1 MEIREFL
8 GEAYLK
14 RFKVYYAQS
23 LFEPDW
29 KQLEAWRCP
38 ICMNR
43 LKLPTGKDIALC
55 NSKKHKTFVISR
67 DKLVKMSFI

>member
-1 MEIREFL
+1 MLIQELL
-8 GEAYLK
+8 GKEYLD

-38 ICMNR
+38 ICTNR
-43 LKLPTGKDIALC
+43 LKLPQGKGIALC
-55 NSKKHKTFVISR
+55 NSKKHKTFIISR
-67 DKLVKMSFI
+67 AKLVKLSFI